1 MPEMAER
8 TSRLNG
14 RERVDAGVSGV
25 LVELGTRDYYHEGV
39 RVAKQGSTELF
50 GQITGLFAQRYHSCR
65 FLYRCSYR
73 RLLG

>member
-25 LVELGTRDYYHEGV
+25 LVELGTRDYYNEGV

-50 GQITGLFAQRYHSCR
+50 GQITRLFT
-65 FLYRCSYR
+65 
-73 RLLG
+73 